1 MGWQATIVSTQTGVR
16 VNREGASAW
25 KSEGDKRGCHGLRG
39 RGVLILPLSPLAPHC
54 GLRIPVLTQLSSSY
68 FHSYFYFFIII
79 YLKFIELI
87 HNYKTI
93 NHLINIVY
101 LKLKKTPTY
110 IINSLLSYIYY
121 LNFIKK
127 N

>member
-1 MGWQATIVSTQTGVR
+1 MGWQATIVSTQKGVR

-87 HNYKTI
+87 HNYKII
-93 NHLINIVY
+93 NHLINMVY
-101 LKLKKTPTY
+101 LKLKKTHTY
-110 IINSLLSYIYY
+110 IML
-121 LNFIKK
+121 
-127 N
+127 